1 MGWST
6 VNLDEEKQQQDVR
19 RARSRGG
26 GRGALP
32 GAGALRGGRWAGGSA
47 LPSPPWGCHVSE
59 PWAPPA

>member
-19 RARSRGG
+19 RARS
-26 GRGALP
+26 
-32 GAGALRGGRWAGGSA
+32 WAGGWGPLQAAGAWWGGHWAGGLA
-47 LPSPPWGCHVSE
+47 LLSPLWGCRVSE